1 MSITALAIENNRV
14 TIVILICILF
24 AGLSAY
30 FKLGRAEDP
39 GFIIRTAVVLTYFPG
54 SSPARVEQLVTDKL
68 EKAIQEMPELDRVT
82 SESKNGVSVIWVDIQ
97 ARYRKMRPI
106 WDDLRRKVDKVKPDL
121 PAGIDG
127 PFVNDEFGDIFG
139 IIVSLTGEGFTYAE
153 LKDIADDVRD
163 ELLRLD
169 EVAKVDIYGAQEEQ
183 IFVEYNNARLSELG
197 VSPLQLSGI
206 LDSRNIIIPGG
217 SVTTGQERIVLEPSG
232 NFESVDDLKRTVI
245 PLSDRKEVVY
255 LQDIAT
261 VTRGYIDPPD
271 TKMRTSGAPSL
282 GLAISMREGGSML
295 KLGEEVRVLIDR
307 KRSIYPIG
315 IEFHYIQDQALA
327 VDRKVSD
334 FINNLLQAIAVVVVV
349 MLITLGL
356 RTGLVVASLIPIAIL
371 MSFMIMGFFDIGLD
385 QMSLAALIISL
396 GLLVDNA
403 IVMSE
408 SIMVQMAAGKRPF
421 DAAVDSAA
429 ELRVPLLV
437 SSATTVTAFLPIFLA
452 KSTVG
457 EYTAPIFKV
466 VAITLFSSWVLAL
479 TMIPMLCVYFLRVQK
494 RKHGELYSSRFY
506 VTYRRFLIGVLKHR
520 WTALTVTVLIFV
532 TAMMSFQFVPNI
544 FFPPNDRPTFTAKL
558 RLPTGTSIERTEEVV
573 LRIEDF
579 IQKNLM
585 VGPEREQGVTNWAAF
600 IGQGAPRFMLAYN
613 PEQASPEYSIIII
626 NATSREIIDS
636 LVPKLEKFCFENF
649 PDLKAQV
656 SPLQVGPPVKNPIEV
671 RISGREESKVFAI
684 VDKVKETLRAILGPK
699 NIGDDWGMRS
709 KKILVNINQPRA
721 RRAGVTNEDI
731 AISLQSGLSG
741 LETTEYREDDK
752 VIPVTLRSVASDRR
766 DIGKIES
773 LNVYAQ
779 LTGQSVPLKQVAD
792 IEVAWQP
799 AKIKRRQRLKTVTV
813 EADVQTGYTVAEVNN
828 AMVPWLEKERVHWG
842 PGYFYSLGGENEES
856 DKANA
861 SITEQ
866 LPIAGLIILLLL
878 VGQFNSIRRPLII
891 LLTIPLGVIGVVIGL
906 LVARS
911 YMGFMTFLG
920 IISLAG
926 IVINN
931 AIVLLDR
938 IKTEIEEN
946 GLPPPRA
953 ILEAAQ
959 RRLRPILLTTATT
972 MLALVPLWLGGGVM
986 FEPMAIAIIFGLLF
1000 ATLLTLAVVPV
1011 LYSLFFRVSFKGFN
1025 Y

>member
-1 MSITALAIENNRV
+1 MSITALAIEKNRV

-307 KRSIYPIG
+307 MRSIYPIG

-356 RTGLVVASLIPIAIL
+356 RTGLVVASLIPIAIV

-403 IVMSE
+403 
-408 SIMVQMAAGKRPF
+408 
-421 DAAVDSAA
+421 
-429 ELRVPLLV
+429 
-437 SSATTVTAFLPIFLA
+437 
-452 KSTVG
+452 
-457 EYTAPIFKV
+457 
-466 VAITLFSSWVLAL
+466 
-479 TMIPMLCVYFLRVQK
+479 
-494 RKHGELYSSRFY
+494 
-506 VTYRRFLIGVLKHR
+506 
-520 WTALTVTVLIFV
+520 
-532 TAMMSFQFVPNI
+532 
-544 FFPPNDRPTFTAKL
+544 ND
-558 RLPTGTSIERTEEVV
+558 I
-573 LRIEDF
+573 
-579 IQKNLM
+579 
-585 VGPEREQGVTNWAAF
+585 
-600 IGQGAPRFMLAYN
+600 
-613 PEQASPEYSIIII
+613 
-626 NATSREIIDS
+626 
-636 LVPKLEKFCFENF
+636 
-649 PDLKAQV
+649 
-656 SPLQVGPPVKNPIEV
+656 
-671 RISGREESKVFAI
+671 
-684 VDKVKETLRAILGPK
+684 
-699 NIGDDWGMRS
+699 
-709 KKILVNINQPRA
+709 
-721 RRAGVTNEDI
+721 
-731 AISLQSGLSG
+731 
-741 LETTEYREDDK
+741 
-752 VIPVTLRSVASDRR
+752 
-766 DIGKIES
+766 
-773 LNVYAQ
+773 
-779 LTGQSVPLKQVAD
+779 
-792 IEVAWQP
+792 
-799 AKIKRRQRLKTVTV
+799 
-813 EADVQTGYTVAEVNN
+813 
-828 AMVPWLEKERVHWG
+828 
-842 PGYFYSLGGENEES
+842 
-856 DKANA
+856 
-861 SITEQ
+861 
-866 LPIAGLIILLLL
+866 
-878 VGQFNSIRRPLII
+878 
-891 LLTIPLGVIGVVIGL
+891 
-906 LVARS
+906 
-911 YMGFMTFLG
+911 
-920 IISLAG
+920 
-926 IVINN
+926 
-931 AIVLLDR
+931 
-938 IKTEIEEN
+938 
-946 GLPPPRA
+946 
-953 ILEAAQ
+953 
-959 RRLRPILLTTATT
+959 
-972 MLALVPLWLGGGVM
+972 
-986 FEPMAIAIIFGLLF
+986 
-1000 ATLLTLAVVPV
+1000 
-1011 LYSLFFRVSFKGFN
+1011 
-1025 Y
+1025 